1 MYAILETGG
10 FQFKVS
16 KGEVLRIPKRDSQP
30 QEELVFDQ
38 ILLAADKDKIWIGK
52 PYIKGA
58 KVTAQVL
65 ANGKGP
71 KVTVFKFKRRVKYRR
86 KRGHRQEFTEIKIND
101 IKLPKA

>member
-16 KGEVLRIPKRDSQP
+16 EGEVLRIPKLKSQP
-30 QEELVFDQ
+30 KDELVFDQ
-38 ILLAADKDKIWIGK
+38 ILLAADKDKTWIGK

-58 KVTAQVL
+58 QVTAQVL

-71 KVTVFKFKRRVKYRR
+71 KVIVFKFKRRVKYRR

>member
-16 KGEVLRIPKRDSQP
+16 KGEVLRIPKLNQQP

-38 ILLAADKDKIWIGK
+38 ILLAADKDKTWIGK
-52 PYIKGA
+52 PYVKGA

-71 KVTVFKFKRRVKYRR
+71 KIIVFKFKRRVKYRR
-86 KRGHRQEFTEIKIND
+86 KRGHRQDYTEIKIND